1 MKLSQIKNLKEAE
14 KNEIQFKDDE
24 PRKPLPELIF
34 KKVERKIRDG
44 AKDYDQDWDNAI
56 DLVDWAFQ
64 ELDLERPMASDDRWE
79 QYTDLVKT
87 GVEELH
93 KARGDNPMWHVKV

>member
-1 MKLSQIKNLKEAE
+1 MKLHQIKNLNEAE
-14 KNEIQFKDDE
+14 KNEIQFQDKE

-44 AKDYDQDWDNAI
+44 AKDYDQEWDHPV

-64 ELDLERPMASDDRWE
+64 ELELQKPMASDERWE
-79 QYTDLVKT
+79 QYSDLVKDA
-87 GVEELH
+87 VKELH
-93 KARGDNPMWHVKV
+93 KARGDNPMWRVNV